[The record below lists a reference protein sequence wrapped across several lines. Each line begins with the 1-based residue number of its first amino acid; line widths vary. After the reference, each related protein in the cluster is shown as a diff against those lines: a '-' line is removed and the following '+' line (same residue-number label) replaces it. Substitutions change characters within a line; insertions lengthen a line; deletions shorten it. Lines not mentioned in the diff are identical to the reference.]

1 MPKKKKTEATTQL
14 ANPFGILTEYLGEV
28 WADSDIP
35 LDSYKEMLERDETVA
50 ASLEF
55 LAFNVANKIGSYLHP
70 DPEIS
75 QFVKSAL
82 DNMDTPLEN
91 LVTRLVINALVY
103 GFAVAEI
110 VWKVEDDKYT
120 IRKVEVIPSETLH
133 AKVENFEIISSI
145 QTTGVRKVIIPREK
159 TVFIKI
165 GSGVLGQS
173 SLRRAWRAY
182 RFKSALFKFWA
193 IAMERYSMPILYGK
207 TADTETLVEQ
217 LKDLWVNGIIA
228 TDTSTEIEL
237 LEPRVNIAGEFRDAI
252 EYANLLIARSLLVPP
267 LLLTTER
274 TGAYSLGRVHFN
286 LFMTAVERL
295 AKIIA
300 EALIND
306 LIYRLITYNFTDV
319 KEYGSFLFRSQPSPE
334 DMSRLALAFN
344 QLVGAGV
351 LDVSTDGDW
360 IRSMLGAPKQKIETY
375 TGYIKEAEKVYE
387 DLFGGGN
394 SNE

>member
-1 MPKKKKTEATTQL
+1 
-14 ANPFGILTEYLGEV
+14 
-28 WADSDIP
+28 
-35 LDSYKEMLERDETVA
+35 
-50 ASLEF
+50 
-55 LAFNVANKIGSYLHP
+55 
-70 DPEIS
+70 
-75 QFVKSAL
+75 
-82 DNMDTPLEN
+82 
-91 LVTRLVINALVY
+91 
-103 GFAVAEI
+103 
-110 VWKVEDDKYT
+110 
-120 IRKVEVIPSETLH
+120 
-133 AKVENFEIISSI
+133 
-145 QTTGVRKVIIPREK
+145 
-159 TVFIKI
+159 
-165 GSGVLGQS
+165 
-173 SLRRAWRAY
+173 
-182 RFKSALFKFWA
+182 
-193 IAMERYSMPILYGK
+193 MPILYGK